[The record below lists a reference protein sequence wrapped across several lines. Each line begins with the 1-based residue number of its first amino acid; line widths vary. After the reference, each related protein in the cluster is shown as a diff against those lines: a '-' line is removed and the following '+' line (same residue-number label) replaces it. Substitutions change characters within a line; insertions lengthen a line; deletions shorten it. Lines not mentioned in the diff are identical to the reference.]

1 MENQMQQYQ
10 PNMVQ
15 VGQPHLSQEM
25 QQQYQQPQLPQ
36 MPQTHLPQ
44 THLPQ
49 MPQVGQMQMSPMQYP
64 QQQQMQQ
71 QIPDLAKVETPS
83 LNNQN
88 YHPLRLTCD
97 EPEKEVM
104 GGTGPKADPPMSKAA
119 QYYFN
124 IPIKSNYGSSVE
136 KDVRT
141 FFYEGCELT
150 TLYGIKSE
158 TNQYGKWKSTIAFS
172 LDQRDPDQVKFISD
186 FDMIQAG
193 AAQLLFHFKDKVN
206 YPLFN
211 NDNPKMAQATGFRQ
225 LLTRKAGKNPA
236 LYGDLIDYTGD
247 TFSVKTPFTY
257 EKKDGTVVTLD
268 WKDLKGMTF
277 KCIPL
282 FRFKQIWVAVGGGKA
297 ALQWDIKSVIVTSEP
312 VPFKA
317 ISMQADTSRR
327 IAEQRPDWSD
337 TIEAQIAKNNMAN
350 QDKKLGSELYIA
362 PKTESNNQINPS
374 IETSPQNITSNPQNT
389 TATTNTSVQSGNLE
403 QFMNTNTQPVIQFS

>member
-1 MENQMQQYQ
+1 MQQNQ

-25 QQQYQQPQLPQ
+25 QQYQQPQLPQ
-36 MPQTHLPQ
+36 MQQTN
-44 THLPQ
+44 LPQ
-49 MPQVGQMQMSPMQYP
+49 MPQMQMSPMQYQQP
-64 QQQQMQQ
+64 QQMQMQQ
-71 QIPDLAKVETPS
+71 QVPDLPKVETPS
-83 LNNQN
+83 LTNES

-104 GGTGPKADPPMSKAA
+104 GGTGPKSDPINSKPA
-119 QYYFN
+119 QYYYN
-124 IPIKSNYGSSVE
+124 IPIKANYGTSSE
-136 KDVRT
+136 RDVKT
-141 FFYEGCELT
+141 LFYESCELT

-172 LDQRDPDQVKFISD
+172 LDQRDPEQVKFMSD

-193 AAQLLFHFKDKVN
+193 GAQLLFHYKDKVN

-225 LLTRKAGKNPA
+225 LITRKAGKNPA

-317 ISMQADTSRR
+317 VSMQANTSRK
-327 IAEQRPDWSD
+327 IAEQRPDWGDS
-337 TIEAQIAKNNMAN
+337 IESQIARNSMLN
-350 QDKKLGSELYIA
+350 QDKNLGKDLYIA
-362 PKTESNNQINPS
+362 PKDPLIDG
-374 IETSPQNITSNPQNT
+374 ITQQPNNT
-389 TATTNTSVQSGNLE
+389 TQQPNNTTQTTSTTQQSTAQSANLE
-403 QFMNTNTQPVIQFS
+403 QFMNSNPQQPVVQFS